1 MDLLSIF
8 ILGIMVGA
16 WLTFI
21 TVLMIRWM
29 QIDKER

>member
-1 MDLLSIF
+1 MDLLSVF

-21 TVLMIRWM
+21 SVLLIRWM
-29 QIDKER
+29 QIDEER

>member
-1 MDLLSIF
+1 MDLLSVF

>member
-1 MDLLSIF
+1 MDMLSVF

>member
-1 MDLLSIF
+1 MNLLSVF

-21 TVLMIRWM
+21 TVLLIRWM